1 MSLVVCVCVHI
12 RSVYSRRTAQSHCR
26 TVAEQEEWSRLLD
39 QTQQDD
45 PPTTSIE
52 DRLSSASLQLQEE
65 SESRSDMEDVKKTV
79 QHYADLL
86 KSLVCVWVG
95 VHMYVCVMVYF
106 QLFPG

>member
-1 MSLVVCVCVHI
+1 MHI

-45 PPTTSIE
+45 PPSTSIE

-79 QHYADLL
+79 QHYSNLL
-86 KSLVCVWVG
+86 KSLVCVG
-95 VHMYVCVMVYF
+95 GCAHVCLMVYF

>member
-1 MSLVVCVCVHI
+1 M
-12 RSVYSRRTAQSHCR
+12 
-26 TVAEQEEWSRLLD
+26 D

-52 DRLSSASLQLQEE
+52 DRLSSAPLQLQKE

-79 QHYADLL
+79 QHYSDLL
-86 KSLVCVWVG
+86 KSLVCVCAG
-95 VHMYVCVMVYF
+95 VHVYVYVMVYF